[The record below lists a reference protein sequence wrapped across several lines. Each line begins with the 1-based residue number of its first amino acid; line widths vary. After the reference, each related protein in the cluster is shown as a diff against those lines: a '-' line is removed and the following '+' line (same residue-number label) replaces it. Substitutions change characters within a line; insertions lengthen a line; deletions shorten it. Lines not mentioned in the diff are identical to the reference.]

1 MNEGIFDTNE
11 LDSGSELDSVEDV
24 SNETIKSNI
33 IHYDSKKLCQI
44 IVSNRYLNMNKD
56 FAILG
61 MQELSKR
68 RQLGD
73 DFNFEEFI
81 DQSLAGLPEINFSKP
96 DLRTIL
102 GNVSGIKI

>member
-1 MNEGIFDTNE
+1 MNKGIFDIDELDSDNE
-11 LDSGSELDSVEDV
+11 LDDAEDV
-24 SNETIKSNI
+24 SNETIKDNI

-56 FAILG
+56 LAILA

-81 DQSLAGLPEINFSKP
+81 EKSLEELPKINFSMP
-96 DLRTIL
+96 DLRMIL
-102 GNVSGIKI
+102 SNISGMKV